1 MSQYDCFSRRL
12 HSQSIRRATI
22 LTFNIR
28 RNYMKSYTFII
39 ALVFAW
45 ISASANAEVLKVSA
59 LTTGEEIRIE
69 FSSRGCFHDTK
80 YFYVLRGGSE
90 RVLDVS
96 EAKATW
102 NAEKKKLVDLGV
114 VKIGTV
120 SLTGEDTNGLDSLFT
135 FYRMKNPGVCTTTD
149 HIKVEYVRAGTIIGK
164 EEFIDSSCATSSIQL
179 MKEDESYRKR
189 VGERNWSILQHVI
202 TFDDLTARIQKDGPQ
217 KADTLKPNSNL

>member
-1 MSQYDCFSRRL
+1 MNPLSIIVTFVYFCFL
-12 HSQSIRRATI
+12 A
-22 LTFNIR
+22 
-28 RNYMKSYTFII
+28 
-39 ALVFAW
+39 V
-45 ISASANAEVLKVSA
+45 ANAEVLKVSA

-80 YFYVLRGGSE
+80 YFYVLRGGPE

-102 NAEKKKLVDLGV
+102 NSEEKKRVDLGV

-120 SLTGEDTNGLDSLFT
+120 SLTGEDINGLDSLFT
-135 FYRMKNPGVCTTTD
+135 FYRMKNAGVCTTTD

-189 VGERNWSILQHVI
+189 VGERNWSILQHAI